1 MTVLTIRA
9 QDTATAMDEIIE
21 KLGKDSFIIGTKK
34 IGNEILV
41 KATNKPKKENKP
53 QKKVN
58 QKFDEIISKELNVS
72 SPLSTF
78 KKDISTKK
86 RGNNEKLDIGYLN
99 EDKINNL
106 NSEFKALKKQL
117 NGMILTDMAGLSPN
131 LRNTT
136 KVKLQGI
143 GFSNNTL
150 IKFNDKLENENS
162 EEGFQNFIGE
172 LASSLTLDDSI
183 DSLIKSKYVFIVGTS
198 GSGKTSFAAKL
209 AAALVQEI
217 KNDNVALCKL
227 GKQNEFLNDNLKSY
241 SRLINV
247 PNVHILQ
254 ENAQQKI
261 QSIEK
266 KLIIDVSIDSE
277 ETLNLLK
284 NFKEK
289 VGANKILT
297 ILVVP
302 SGSNKYNLR
311 KLLDIYGSINPILA
325 FTKLDENDISPEEL
339 SVVAE
344 NNCSIGYLTNTKS
357 ILKSINF
364 SNKEI
369 LAQYLKDN
377 IIKFCEWELQWQSQ

>member
-9 QDTATAMDEIIE
+9 QDTATAMDEIVE

-41 KATNKPKKENKP
+41 KATNKPKKEIKP

-58 QKFDEIISKELNVS
+58 QKFDEMISKELNVS
-72 SPLSTF
+72 SPLSTL
-78 KKDISTKK
+78 KDISTNK
-86 RGNNEKLDIGYLN
+86 RGSNERLDLGYLN
-99 EDKINNL
+99 DDKINKL

-136 KVKLQGI
+136 KVKLQEI

-162 EEGFQNFIGE
+162 EEGVQNFIGD
-172 LASSLTLDDSI
+172 LANSLTLDDSI
-183 DSLIKSKYVFIVGTS
+183 DNLIKSKYVFIVGAS
-198 GSGKTSFAAKL
+198 GSGKTSFSAKL
-209 AAALVQEI
+209 AASFVQEI
-217 KNDNVALCKL
+217 KSDNVALCKL

-241 SRLINV
+241 SRLINI
-247 PNVHILQ
+247 PNVHILP

-261 QSIEK
+261 ESIEK
-266 KLIIDVSIDSE
+266 KLIIDVSTNSDDV
-277 ETLNLLK
+277 LDLLK
-284 NFKEK
+284 NLKEK
-289 VGANKILT
+289 VGSNKILT

-302 SGSNKYNLR
+302 SGSNKYNL
-311 KLLDIYGSINPILA
+311 KNLLDIYGSINPILA

-344 NNCSIGYLTNTKS
+344 NNCSIGYLTNTRS

-364 SNKEI
+364 TNKEI

-377 IIKFCEWELQWQSQ
+377 IIKLCE

>member
-9 QDTATAMDEIIE
+9 QDTATAMDEIVE

-41 KATNKPKKENKP
+41 KATNKPKKEIKP

-58 QKFDEIISKELNVS
+58 QKFDEMISKELNVS
-72 SPLSTF
+72 SPLSTL
-78 KKDISTKK
+78 KKDISTNK
-86 RGNNEKLDIGYLN
+86 RGSNERLDDLGYLN
-99 EDKINNL
+99 DDKINKL

-136 KVKLQGI
+136 KVKLQEI

-162 EEGFQNFIGE
+162 EEGVQNFIGD
-172 LASSLTLDDSI
+172 LANSLTLDDSI
-183 DSLIKSKYVFIVGTS
+183 DNLIKSKYVFIVGAS
-198 GSGKTSFAAKL
+198 GSGKTSFSAKL
-209 AAALVQEI
+209 AASFVQEI
-217 KNDNVALCKL
+217 KSDNVALCKL

-241 SRLINV
+241 SRLINI
-247 PNVHILQ
+247 PNVHILP

-261 QSIEK
+261 ESIEK
-266 KLIIDVSIDSE
+266 KLIIDVSTNSDHV
-277 ETLNLLK
+277 LDLLK
-284 NFKEK
+284 NLKEK
-289 VGANKILT
+289 VGSNKILT

-302 SGSNKYNLR
+302 SGSNKYNLK

-344 NNCSIGYLTNTKS
+344 NNCSIGYLTNTRS

-364 SNKEI
+364 TNKEI

-377 IIKFCEWELQWQSQ
+377 IIKLCE

>member
-9 QDTATAMDEIIE
+9 QDTATAMDEIVE

-41 KATNKPKKENKP
+41 KATNKPKKEIKP

-58 QKFDEIISKELNVS
+58 QKFDEMISKELNVS
-72 SPLSTF
+72 SPLSTL
-78 KKDISTKK
+78 KKDISTNK
-86 RGNNEKLDIGYLN
+86 RGSNERLDLGYLN
-99 EDKINNL
+99 DDKINKL

-136 KVKLQGI
+136 KVKLQEI

-162 EEGFQNFIGE
+162 EEGIQNFIGD
-172 LASSLTLDDSI
+172 LANSLTLDDSI
-183 DSLIKSKYVFIVGTS
+183 DNLIKSKYVFIVGAS
-198 GSGKTSFAAKL
+198 GSGKTSFSAKL

-217 KNDNVALCKL
+217 KSDNVALCKL

-241 SRLINV
+241 SRLINI
-247 PNVHILQ
+247 PNVHILP

-261 QSIEK
+261 ESIEK
-266 KLIIDVSIDSE
+266 KLIIDVSTNSDDV
-277 ETLNLLK
+277 LDLLK
-284 NFKEK
+284 NLKEK
-289 VGANKILT
+289 VGSNKILT

-302 SGSNKYNLR
+302 SGSNKYNL
-311 KLLDIYGSINPILA
+311 KNLLDIYGSINPILA

-344 NNCSIGYLTNTKS
+344 NNCSIGYLTNTRS

-364 SNKEI
+364 TNKEI
-369 LAQYLKDN
+369 LAQYLKDK
-377 IIKFCEWELQWQSQ
+377 IIKLCEWELRWQSQ

>member
-9 QDTATAMDEIIE
+9 QDTATAMDEIVE

-41 KATNKPKKENKP
+41 KATNKPKKEIKP

-58 QKFDEIISKELNVS
+58 QKFDEMISKELNVS
-72 SPLSTF
+72 SPLSTL
-78 KKDISTKK
+78 KTDISTNK
-86 RGNNEKLDIGYLN
+86 RGSNERLDLGYLN
-99 EDKINNL
+99 DDKINKL

-136 KVKLQGI
+136 KVKLQEI

-162 EEGFQNFIGE
+162 EEGVQNFIGD
-172 LASSLTLDDSI
+172 LANSLTLDDSI
-183 DSLIKSKYVFIVGTS
+183 DNLIKSKYVFIVGAS
-198 GSGKTSFAAKL
+198 GSGKTSFSAKL
-209 AAALVQEI
+209 AASFVQEI
-217 KNDNVALCKL
+217 KSYNVALCKL

-241 SRLINV
+241 SRLINI
-247 PNVHILQ
+247 PNVHILP

-261 QSIEK
+261 ESIEK
-266 KLIIDVSIDSE
+266 KLIIDVSTNSDHV
-277 ETLNLLK
+277 LDLLK
-284 NFKEK
+284 NLKEK
-289 VGANKILT
+289 VGSNKILT

-302 SGSNKYNLR
+302 SGSNKYNLK

-344 NNCSIGYLTNTKS
+344 NNCSIGYLTNTRS

-364 SNKEI
+364 TNKEI

-377 IIKFCEWELQWQSQ
+377 IIKLCEWELKWQSQ

>member
-9 QDTATAMDEIIE
+9 QDTATAMDEIVE

-41 KATNKPKKENKP
+41 KATNKPRKEIKP
-53 QKKVN
+53 QKKAN
-58 QKFDEIISKELNVS
+58 QKFDEMISKELSVS
-72 SPLSTF
+72 SPLSTL

-86 RGNNEKLDIGYLN
+86 RGSNERLDVGYFK
-99 EDKINNL
+99 EDKINKL
-106 NSEFKALKKQL
+106 SSEFKALKKQL
-117 NGMILTDMAGLSPN
+117 TGMILTDMAGLSPN

-150 IKFNDKLENENS
+150 IKYNDKLENDNS
-162 EEGFQNFIGE
+162 EEGLQNFIGE
-172 LASSLTLDDSI
+172 LSNSLTLDDPI
-183 DSLIKSKYVFIVGTS
+183 DNLIKSKYVFIVGTS
-198 GSGKTSFAAKL
+198 GSGKTSFSAKI

-217 KNDNVALCKL
+217 KSDNVALGKL

-247 PNVHILQ
+247 PNVDILP

-261 QSIEK
+261 ESIEN
-266 KLIIDVSIDSE
+266 KLIIDVSIDSDKA
-277 ETLNLLK
+277 LNLLK
-284 NFKEK
+284 NLKEK
-289 VGANKILT
+289 VGSTKILT
-297 ILVVP
+297 ILVIP
-302 SGSNKYNLR
+302 SGSNKYNLK
-311 KLLDIYGSINPILA
+311 KLLDIYGCINPILA

-339 SVVAE
+339 SEVAE
-344 NNCSIGYLTNTKS
+344 KNCSIGYITNTRS

-364 SNKEI
+364 TNKEI

-377 IIKFCEWELQWQSQ
+377 IIKFCEWELKWQSQ

>member
-78 KKDISTKK
+78 KKDISSKK

-377 IIKFCEWELQWQSQ
+377 IIKFCE

>member
-72 SPLSTF
+72 SPLLTF

-247 PNVHILQ
+247 PNVHILP

-377 IIKFCEWELQWQSQ
+377 IIKFCE